1 MKPNGGCA
9 EVRRMRTVLL
19 AAVFLLGGC
28 DQMKERAGFQDPLR
42 MEAEG
47 KAIGGACRHA
57 GRGLEDCFR
66 LNTASS
72 KSAIYAGWKEM
83 NEYMAKNNIEA
94 VIPTIPPEQL
104 APPKPKKKT
113 KKADAEEGDSEAEAD
128 STTKPAKEADAAH

>member
-1 MKPNGGCA
+1 
-9 EVRRMRTVLL
+9 MRTALL

-28 DQMKERAGFQDPLR
+28 DQMKERVGLQDPLR

-66 LNTASS
+66 LNAASS

-83 NEYMAKNNIEA
+83 NEYMTKNNIEA

-104 APPKPKKKT
+104 APPKPKKKA
-113 KKADAEEGDSEAEAD
+113 KKADAEEVDAEAGAEAD
-128 STTKPAKEADAAH
+128 AGDKKKPAKEADAAH